1 MPHITSRDGTRIGYH
16 TVGSGPLIV
25 AVAGATQYRAID
37 PKGMPGLSETMASE
51 FTTLIY
57 DRRGRGESTDT
68 WPYAVAREVED
79 IEALIDAHGA
89 SAYLFGM
96 SSGAVLALEAAVALK
111 DKVRRVVMYEPPI
124 DPAKSSSDY
133 RADHKTMA
141 KLAAEERGE
150 DMMAEFMSAVMPPE
164 AVADFRQSPAWPAF
178 AAVGLT
184 IEHDYRVLADARASD
199 RPPERWQGLET
210 PVLILDGDASFPFM
224 RAGADWVA
232 SGIPNVTRMT
242 LAGQSHDFDPK
253 VVGPEVARFFRQ
265 R

>member
-1 MPHITSRDGTRIGYH
+1 
-16 TVGSGPLIV
+16 
-25 AVAGATQYRAID
+25 
-37 PKGMPGLSETMASE
+37 
-51 FTTLIY
+51 
-57 DRRGRGESTDT
+57 
-68 WPYAVAREVED
+68 
-79 IEALIDAHGA
+79 
-89 SAYLFGM
+89 
-96 SSGAVLALEAAVALK
+96 
-111 DKVRRVVMYEPPI
+111 
-124 DPAKSSSDY
+124 
-133 RADHKTMA
+133 
-141 KLAAEERGE
+141 
-150 DMMAEFMSAVMPPE
+150 MPPE